1 MRVGIGYDIH
11 KLVNGRRLV
20 IGGVSIPAKKGLL
33 GHSDADVL
41 IHAIIDA
48 LLGAASLGDIG
59 EHFPDTDKRYK
70 GISSGILLKETAKLI
85 KRRSYS
91 INNIDAVIILENPKL
106 SRYKEKMA
114 DTIANILGV
123 SNSKVNIKA
132 KTNEGLDSVGKGKAI
147 AAYAIAMLVERG
159 RRQ

>member
-1 MRVGIGYDIH
+1 
-11 KLVNGRRLV
+11 
-20 IGGVSIPAKKGLL
+20 
-33 GHSDADVL
+33 
-41 IHAIIDA
+41 
-48 LLGAASLGDIG
+48 
-59 EHFPDTDKRYK
+59 
-70 GISSGILLKETAKLI
+70 
-85 KRRSYS
+85 
-91 INNIDAVIILENPKL
+91 
-106 SRYKEKMA
+106 MA